1 MQSYE
6 SSRRLHFLSTILF
19 YLALTI
25 YETGETLR
33 PFFSADQFDRCYNV
47 KNKKTKI
54 HKKINEAQIWIP
66 DGQIYDY

>member
-19 YLALTI
+19 SAYNIRNRRDSAS
-25 YETGETLR
+25 
-33 PFFSADQFDRCYNV
+33 FFSADQFDRCYNV